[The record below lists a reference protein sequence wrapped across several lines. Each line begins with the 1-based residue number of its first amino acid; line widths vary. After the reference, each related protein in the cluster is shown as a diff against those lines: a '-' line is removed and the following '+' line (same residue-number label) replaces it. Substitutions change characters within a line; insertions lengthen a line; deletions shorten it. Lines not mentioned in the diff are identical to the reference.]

1 MLLTPQES
9 KAENVRDVAFIEDF
23 VLLAVVEPKKS
34 FLDDLYGFGGDD
46 VEALFNGIS
55 DSPVFSDNQGKRKGT
70 VSKISFCFL
79 FSVLDIPI
87 ALNLVCK
94 LGFETYFNQLV
105 ICTCFQRLPGY
116 ASFVFKDLWNAIYFH
131 SKTFSLIWSLVV

>member
-1 MLLTPQES
+1 MFAMSLLLKTL
-9 KAENVRDVAFIEDF
+9 F

-79 FSVLDIPI
+79 FSGLDIPI

-94 LGFETYFNQLV
+94 LGFETYFNQLSKTSW
-105 ICTCFQRLPGY
+105 ICLFCFQGPLECNLF
-116 ASFVFKDLWNAIYFH
+116 SFQNF
-131 SKTFSLIWSLVV
+131 